1 MVEVAASR
9 PSGVKA
15 STSMLFAMVY
25 AVVEVKNW
33 VVMALKREED
43 VRYSVIPVAVKG
55 SVEVEVKAHELGEMV
70 VVVVIL
76 VPISVRGR

>member
-55 SVEVEVKAHELGEMV
+55 GVEVEVKAHELGEMV
-70 VVVVIL
+70 VVVIL